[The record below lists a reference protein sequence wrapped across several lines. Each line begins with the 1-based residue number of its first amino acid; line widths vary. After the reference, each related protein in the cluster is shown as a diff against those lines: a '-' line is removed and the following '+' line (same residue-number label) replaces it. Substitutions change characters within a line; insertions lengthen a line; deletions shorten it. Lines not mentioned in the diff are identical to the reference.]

1 MAKGRKSMSDA
12 IKTEDHQGPGF
23 WVKELPYLV
32 ILALTL
38 AGVAYTSVARRPLV
52 AYWEFMAVLIAVVC
66 VVAGWPHAHDRRER
80 WRLIWTQALHWGAF
94 LVAMNLVLLPSVQA
108 IANSD
113 YTSLTIMLLLAL
125 GTFIAGVH
133 IDSWRM
139 GANGVIMALSVPA
152 IAWLDQSALLVTLIA
167 MVVVGLTA
175 AFFWWRR
182 ERHPPAKGGGH
193 SVPMDDKD

>member
-1 MAKGRKSMSDA
+1 MSDA
-12 IKTEDHQGPGF
+12 IGTKDHQGPGF
-23 WVKELPYLV
+23 WIKELPFLA

-38 AGVAYTSVARRPLV
+38 GGVAYTSMARRPLV
-52 AYWEFMAVLIAVVC
+52 GYWEFMAVFIAVVC
-66 VVAGWPHAHDRRER
+66 VASGWPHAHDGQAR

-167 MVVVGLTA
+167 IAVIGLTA
-175 AFFWWRR
+175 AFFFWRR
-182 ERHPPAKGGGH
+182 RDRHPPTGGGAH
-193 SVPMDDKD
+193 SVPMDDRD

>member
-1 MAKGRKSMSDA
+1 MTDYHREPP
-12 IKTEDHQGPGF
+12 TGPGF
-23 WVKELPYLV
+23 WIKELPFLI
-32 ILALTL
+32 ILGLTL
-38 AGVAYTSVARRPLV
+38 GGAAYTSVAHRQF
-52 AYWEFMAVLIAVVC
+52 AYWDFLAVVIAVVC
-66 VVAGWPHAHDRRER
+66 IASGWPHAYDAGAR

-113 YTSLTIMLLLAL
+113 YTSLTILLLLAL
-125 GTFIAGVH
+125 GTFVAGVH
-133 IDSWRM
+133 TGSWRM

-167 MVVVGLTA
+167 VAVIGLAA

-182 ERHPPAKGGGH
+182 TAVG
-193 SVPMDDKD
+193 S

>member
-1 MAKGRKSMSDA
+1 MVDTIGTEHDSRKA
-12 IKTEDHQGPGF
+12 PPKPGF
-23 WVKELPYLV
+23 WLREPPNLV
-32 ILALTL
+32 IFALTL
-38 AGVAYTSVARRPLV
+38 GGVAYTSVARRPLV
-52 AYWEFMAVLIAVVC
+52 AYWEFMAVFIGVVC
-66 VVAGWPHAHDRRER
+66 IASGWPHAHDVRAK
-80 WRLIWTQALHWGAF
+80 WCLIWTQGLHWGAF

-133 IDSWRM
+133 IGSWRM

-167 MVVVGLTA
+167 IAVIALTV

-182 ERHPPAKGGGH
+182 DRLGLIGGG
-193 SVPMDDKD
+193 